1 MLRKTVQKLLDFRGW
16 KLKDALHISNGPW
29 FRILARFVVFGSYS
43 VLTMVSV
50 ALSPYAR
57 VGSDGGF
64 SACLILTFTRRAPR
78 TILLTCALQRVR
90 LSFRH
95 HALSI
100 PSLFLSTSRRIRRSG
115 MQCE

>member
-29 FRILARFVVFGSYS
+29 FRILARSVAVGSYS

-50 ALSPYAR
+50 ALSPCAR

-64 SACLILTFTRRAPR
+64 SACLILTFTPQGPAHDFVDMCVATR
-78 TILLTCALQRVR
+78 TSVVSASCVEHPITIPQY
-90 LSFRH
+90 LSPHSPFRY
-95 HALSI
+95 AV
-100 PSLFLSTSRRIRRSG
+100 
-115 MQCE
+115 